1 MLKVLKCWKSL
12 KVRYSEKWKVSI
24 MRLKL
29 SIIIRLLVKVSFY
42 TSILIW
48 EIRFRVETWPIYEF
62 WGKIMVF
69 TFISHHERDFI
80 FYKTLIDPIHCYLF
94 YKDVIS
100 VISLK
105 SAVDVPTCFVCW
117 MVSITVCRT
126 LIYLHFCW
134 IRLLEY
140 ISSFQST
147 KHEKV
152 NQFVA
157 EIENGC
163 SDKKYAKSKRWAPA

>member
-1 MLKVLKCWKSL
+1 MKSL
-12 KVRYSEKWKVSI
+12 KLMKKSEEQIFWKWKVSI
-24 MRLKL
+24 MWLKL
-29 SIIIRLLVKVSFY
+29 SIIIRLVVKVSFY

-80 FYKTLIDPIHCYLF
+80 FTKHWLIQFSCYLF

-117 MVSITVCRT
+117 IVNFSVRRT
-126 LIYLHFCW
+126 PIDLHFDET
-134 IRLLEY
+134 RLLEY
-140 ISSFQST
+140 ISSYQST
-147 KHEKV
+147 
-152 NQFVA
+152 
-157 EIENGC
+157 
-163 SDKKYAKSKRWAPA
+163 